1 MIRAMQGDTVKVR
14 YVGRLADGTVFD
26 ASPAERPLRFIL
38 GKKEVIAGFDAA
50 VTGMYRGES
59 HTVTIP
65 PEQAYGPHEAQ
76 YVETVP
82 RSMLPAGVDPQPGQQ
97 LEITAQNGNK
107 LLVLVTETTTDTV
120 TLDGNHPLA
129 GKELVF
135 AIDLLEV
142 TKMPPGQADPSVLFS
157 PPK

>member
-14 YVGRLADGTVFD
+14 YTGRLADGTVFD

-38 GKKEVIAGFDAA
+38 GKKEVIAGFETA
-50 VTGMYRGES
+50 VTGMYMGES
-59 HTVTIP
+59 RTVTIP
-65 PEQAYGPHEAQ
+65 PEQAYGPHEGQ
-76 YVETVP
+76 YVETVA
-82 RSMLPAGVDPQPGQQ
+82 RGMLPAQVDPQPGQQ

-107 LLVLVTETTTDTV
+107 LLVLVAEVTDETV

-129 GKELVF
+129 GKELIF
-135 AIDLLEV
+135 DIELLEV
-142 TKMPPGQADPSVLFS
+142 TKTPPGQMDPSVLFS